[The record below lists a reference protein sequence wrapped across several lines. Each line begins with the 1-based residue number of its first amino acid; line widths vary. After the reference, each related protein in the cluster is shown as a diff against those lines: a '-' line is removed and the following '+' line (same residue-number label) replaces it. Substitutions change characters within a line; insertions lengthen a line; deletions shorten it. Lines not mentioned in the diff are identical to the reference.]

1 MSPIGHGGVT
11 DRDRVVSPTGH
22 GGIIQGHRD
31 VTRRDVEV
39 SRVGCGAVS
48 PEGTDITRWHR
59 GVTHKYHLWG
69 VEVSPIGCGDVTW
82 TQRCYVTHRDRGGSH
97 VVWGSV
103 NPGDGD
109 WHRGVTRG
117 ARRHHLWDV
126 AVSPLGTEMSPSR
139 TWHGDV
145 TRGTK
150 PTRGDMEMPTWEMW
164 ATHGG
169 TCHPWGT
176 GMSPMGS
183 VQPHCGHR
191 GSTLSTGWGGGGTGH
206 TGRH

>member
-1 MSPIGHGGVT
+1 MSSVGHRGVAFGHMEMSPIGHGGVT
-11 DRDRVVSPTGH
+11 GRDIVVSPTGH

-39 SRVGCGAVS
+39 SALRAQISPVGTEVSPTNTTCGAW
-48 PEGTDITRWHR
+48 R
-59 GVTHKYHLWG
+59 
-69 VEVSPIGCGDVTW
+69 SPIGCGDVTW
-82 TQRCYVTHRDRGGSH
+82 MQRCYVTHRDRGGSH

-126 AVSPLGTEMSPSR
+126 EVSPLGTEMSPSR
-139 TWHGDV
+139 TWHGGV

-191 GSTLSTGWGGGGTGH
+191 GAP
-206 TGRH
+206 